1 MQPLIDFRQLRV
13 LVIHPRDGD
22 GDVLLRH
29 LQRLGC
35 GIDTA
40 WPPPDELPP
49 QTDIVLYLIDQQTRA
64 PFHWLANHPP
74 VATVAIV
81 GQGGPTILQAVADCM
96 PQAVV
101 TKPID
106 PVGLLTNLMM
116 ARNNFRYE
124 RRLLSKIAKLEETL
138 RSVRKVEQAKSIL
151 MQKRGIAE
159 PEAYEYLRQQAMRK
173 RVPIG
178 MIAQAI
184 ITADEVLAI
193 E

>member
-1 MQPLIDFRQLRV
+1 
-13 LVIHPRDGD
+13 
-22 GDVLLRH
+22 
-29 LQRLGC
+29 
-35 GIDTA
+35 
-40 WPPPDELPP
+40 
-49 QTDIVLYLIDQQTRA
+49 
-64 PFHWLANHPP
+64 
-74 VATVAIV
+74 